1 MDEKIVSEKLDVNVI
16 WPNIVFVKILLLTI
30 GNTDKKYM
38 KEGVEDYVKRL
49 SFYIPFE
56 IKVIPD
62 IKNRS
67 SLSVEIQK
75 EKEGQLILN
84 QVQSG
89 DQLILLDEHGLEFS
103 SVDFSKWIGK
113 KMVAGIRQLIFVIG
127 GPYGF
132 SKGVYQRSDFK
143 ISLSQLTF
151 SHQMVRM
158 IFVEQLYRAMTIIKN
173 EPYHHE

>member
-1 MDEKIVSEKLDVNVI
+1 MFIYL
-16 WPNIVFVKILLLTI
+16 NIVIVKILLITI

-38 KEGVEDYVKRL
+38 KEGIDDYVKRL

-56 IKVIPD
+56 IKIIPD

-67 SLSVEIQK
+67 SLSSELQK

-84 QVQSG
+84 QVSSG
-89 DQLILLDEHGLEFS
+89 DHLVLLDEHGAEYS
-103 SVDFSKWIGK
+103 SVGFSKWIEK
-113 KMVAGIRQLIFVIG
+113 KMIVGLRQIVFVIG

-132 SKGVYQRSDFK
+132 SKAVYERSDSK
-143 ISLSQLTF
+143 ISLSKMTF
-151 SHQMVRM
+151 SHQMVRL
-158 IFVEQLYRAMTIIKN
+158 IFVEQVYRAMTIIKN

>member
-1 MDEKIVSEKLDVNVI
+1 
-16 WPNIVFVKILLLTI
+16 
-30 GNTDKKYM
+30 M
-38 KEGVEDYVKRL
+38 KEGIDDYVKRL

-56 IKVIPD
+56 TKVIPD
-62 IKNRS
+62 LKNRNTF
-67 SLSVEIQK
+67 SVELQK

-84 QVQSG
+84 QVVLG
-89 DQLILLDEHGLEFS
+89 DYVILLDERGAEFS
-103 SVDFSKWIGK
+103 SLEFSKWIEK
-113 KMVAGIRQLIFVIG
+113 KMVAGTRQLVFVIG

-132 SKGVYQRSDFK
+132 SKMIYQRSDFK

-158 IFVEQLYRAMTIIKN
+158 IFVEQIYRAMTIIKN

>member
-1 MDEKIVSEKLDVNVI
+1 MREGIDEYI
-16 WPNIVFVKILLLTI
+16 
-30 GNTDKKYM
+30 
-38 KEGVEDYVKRL
+38 KRL

-56 IKVIPD
+56 MKVIPD

-67 SLSVEIQK
+67 SLSVDIQK

-84 QVQSG
+84 QVSPG
-89 DQLILLDEHGLEFS
+89 DFLALLDEHGAELTS
-103 SVDFSKWIGK
+103 IGFSKWIEK
-113 KMVAGIRQLIFVIG
+113 KMIAGIRQLVFVIG

-132 SKGVYQRSDFK
+132 SNAVYQRSDNK
-143 ISLSQLTF
+143 LSLSQMTF

-158 IFVEQLYRAMTIIKN
+158 IFVEQIYRAMTIIKN

>member
-1 MDEKIVSEKLDVNVI
+1 MVI
-16 WPNIVFVKILLLTI
+16 YLNIVIVKILLITI

-38 KEGVEDYVKRL
+38 KEGIDDYVKRL

-67 SLSVEIQK
+67 SLSSELQK

-84 QVQSG
+84 QVSSG
-89 DQLILLDEHGLEFS
+89 DHLILLDEHGEEFT
-103 SVDFSKWIGK
+103 SVGFSKWIEK
-113 KMVAGIRQLIFVIG
+113 KMIAGSRQVVFVIG

-132 SKGVYQRSDFK
+132 SKAVYERSDSK
-143 ISLSQLTF
+143 ISLSKMTF
-151 SHQMVRM
+151 SHQMVRL
-158 IFVEQLYRAMTIIKN
+158 IFVEQVYRAMTIIKN

>member
-1 MDEKIVSEKLDVNVI
+1 MDVSLI
-16 WPNIVFVKILLLTI
+16 YLNIVFVKILLLTI

-38 KEGVEDYVKRL
+38 KEGIDDYVKRL
-49 SFYIPFE
+49 TFYIPFE
-56 IKVIPD
+56 MKVIPD

-67 SLSVEIQK
+67 SLSTELQK

-84 QVQSG
+84 QVSSG
-89 DQLILLDEHGLEFS
+89 DILVLLDESGEEFTS
-103 SVDFSKWIGK
+103 IGFSRWIEK
-113 KMVAGIRQLIFVIG
+113 KMIAGMRQLVFVIG

-132 SKGVYQRSDFK
+132 SNTIYQRSDIK
-143 ISLSQLTF
+143 IALSKLTF

-158 IFVEQLYRAMTIIKN
+158 IFVEQVYRAMTIMKN

>member
-1 MDEKIVSEKLDVNVI
+1 MKIFLLVI
-16 WPNIVFVKILLLTI
+16 GK
-30 GNTDKKYM
+30 TDDTYLQKGI
-38 KEGVEDYVKRL
+38 EIFLKRIPHYI
-49 SFYIPFE
+49 SFE
-56 IKVIPD
+56 MKVIPD

-67 SLSVEIQK
+67 SLSEDLQK

-84 QVQSG
+84 QVSSG
-89 DQLILLDEHGLEFS
+89 DYMILLDEHGTEFS
-103 SVDFSKWIGK
+103 SVEFSKWIEK
-113 KMVAGIRQLIFVIG
+113 KMIAGMRQIVFVIG

-132 SKGVYQRSDFK
+132 SETVFQRADTK
-143 ISLSQLTF
+143 IALSKLTF

>member
-1 MDEKIVSEKLDVNVI
+1 LDAILIYLNIVS
-16 WPNIVFVKILLLTI
+16 VKILLLTI
-30 GNTDKKYM
+30 GNTDKKFM
-38 KEGVEDYVKRL
+38 REGVAEYVKRL

-56 IKVIPD
+56 MKVIPD

-67 SLSVEIQK
+67 SLSEELQK

-84 QVQSG
+84 QVSSG
-89 DQLILLDEHGLEFS
+89 DFMILLDEHGTEFS
-103 SVDFSKWIGK
+103 SVEFSKWIEK
-113 KMVAGIRQLIFVIG
+113 KMIAGMRQVVFVIG

-132 SKGVYQRSDFK
+132 SETVFQRADTK
-143 ISLSQLTF
+143 IALSKLTF

>member
-1 MDEKIVSEKLDVNVI
+1 
-16 WPNIVFVKILLLTI
+16 
-30 GNTDKKYM
+30 M
-38 KEGVEDYVKRL
+38 KEGIDDYVKRL
-49 SFYIPFE
+49 SFYIPFD

-67 SLSVEIQK
+67 ALSPELQK

-84 QVQSG
+84 QISAG
-89 DQLILLDEHGLEFS
+89 DLMILLDEHGSEFTS
-103 SVDFSKWIGK
+103 IEFSKWMEK
-113 KMVAGIRQLIFVIG
+113 KMIAGIRQVIFVIG

-132 SKGVYQRSDFK
+132 SKAVYQRSENA
-143 ISLSQLTF
+143 ISLSKMTF

-158 IFVEQLYRAMTIIKN
+158 IFVEQIYRAMTIIKN

>member
-1 MDEKIVSEKLDVNVI
+1 MR
-16 WPNIVFVKILLLTI
+16 
-30 GNTDKKYM
+30 
-38 KEGVEDYVKRL
+38 EGVAEYVKRL

-56 IKVIPD
+56 MKVIPD

-67 SLSVEIQK
+67 SLSEELQK

-84 QVQSG
+84 QVSSG
-89 DQLILLDEHGLEFS
+89 DFMILLDEHGTEFS
-103 SVDFSKWIGK
+103 SVEFSKWIEK
-113 KMVAGIRQLIFVIG
+113 KMIAGMRQVVFVIG

-132 SKGVYQRSDFK
+132 SETVFQRADTK
-143 ISLSQLTF
+143 IALSKLTF

>member
-1 MDEKIVSEKLDVNVI
+1 M
-16 WPNIVFVKILLLTI
+16 KILLLTI

-38 KEGVEDYVKRL
+38 KEGIDDYVKRL
-49 SFYIPFE
+49 TFYIPFE
-56 IKVIPD
+56 MKVIPD

-67 SLSVEIQK
+67 SLSTELQK

-84 QVQSG
+84 QVASG
-89 DQLILLDEHGLEFS
+89 DSLVLLDEHGIEFTS
-103 SVDFSKWIGK
+103 IGFSGWIEK
-113 KMVAGIRQLIFVIG
+113 KMIAGTRQLIFVIG

-132 SKGVYQRSDFK
+132 SNSVYQRSDFK

-151 SHQMVRM
+151 SHQMVRL
-158 IFVEQLYRAMTIIKN
+158 IFVEQIYRAMTIIKN

>member
-1 MDEKIVSEKLDVNVI
+1 M
-16 WPNIVFVKILLLTI
+16 KILLLTI

-38 KEGVEDYVKRL
+38 KEGIDDYVKRL

-56 IKVIPD
+56 TRVIPD
-62 IKNRS
+62 LKNRNN
-67 SLSVEIQK
+67 LSVELQK

-84 QVQSG
+84 LIIPG
-89 DQLILLDEHGLEFS
+89 DFMILLDERGSEFS
-103 SVDFSKWIGK
+103 SLEFSKWIEK
-113 KMVAGIRQLIFVIG
+113 KMISGIRQLVFVIG

-132 SKGVYQRSDFK
+132 SKMVYQRADFK

-151 SHQMVRM
+151 SHQMVRLV
-158 IFVEQLYRAMTIIKN
+158 FVEQIYRAMTIIKN